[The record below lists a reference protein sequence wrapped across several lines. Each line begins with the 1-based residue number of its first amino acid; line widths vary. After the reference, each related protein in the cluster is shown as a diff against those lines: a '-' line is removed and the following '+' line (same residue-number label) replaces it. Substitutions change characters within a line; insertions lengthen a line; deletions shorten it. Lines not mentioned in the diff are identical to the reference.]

1 MSKSRYR
8 QAAKRCFIINKTV
21 KGAFLIALG
30 FLTRIPVAFV
40 TSASVRQ
47 KSDSLLFYPL
57 VGGIIGVLVLCL
69 ILLFDALE
77 TSVGGHFSPMFY
89 GVLGVAFW
97 VWLTGALHLDGLAD
111 CADAWVGGRDRA
123 STLRI
128 MKDPSAG
135 PIAVVVLVL
144 VLLMKAVL
152 LAELIRLSLTLELVF
167 VPVIARAYVLVLF
180 MTTTYA
186 NPGGLGQ
193 VYQVGLNEKQRA
205 YRYRCYALI
214 ATTLFGFIVLG
225 WNLIWLLV
233 ASALVAFWLRRSTIG
248 RLGGFTGDVAGA
260 MVELIELTLCLV
272 LLVLY
277 G

>member
-1 MSKSRYR
+1 MK
-8 QAAKRCFIINKTV
+8 N
-21 KGAFLIALG
+21 AFLIALG
-30 FLTRIPVAFV
+30 FLTRIPVPYPA
-40 TSASVRQ
+40 TASDRE

-57 VGGIIGVLVLCL
+57 VGAIIGALVLCL
-69 ILLFDALE
+69 VAIFRVLD
-77 TSVGGHFSPMFY
+77 TSLGGHFSPIFY

-111 CADAWVGGRDRA
+111 CADAWVGGRDRT

-128 MKDPSAG
+128 MKDPNAG

-144 VLLMKAVL
+144 VLLMKSVL
-152 LAELIRLSLTLELVF
+152 LAELIRVSVTLQLVL
-167 VPVIARAYVLVLF
+167 VPVIARGYVLVLF

-193 VYQVGLNEKQRA
+193 VHQVALGEKQRTH
-205 YRYRCYALI
+205 RYRCYALV
-214 ATTLFGFIVLG
+214 ATGLFGLIGLG
-225 WNLIWLLV
+225 WNLVWLLV
-233 ASALVAFWLRRSTIG
+233 CSALIVFWLRRLSIG

-260 MVELIELTLCLV
+260 MVELTELTLCLV
-272 LLVLY
+272 LLFLY